1 VSLLALGG
9 REGKEGNIVIFIL
22 SAAAPFCVMT
32 CVMGEKKVLFVI
44 HSCFVRP
51 EYIYHDLQHLIFFPF
66 CYLFCLKIFRS
77 GGRIGKHTVLEMT
90 LLKLCLVQ
98 LDMYPLTTPTAQRSS
113 TPRKKPADANM
124 GSKFILAGAGQVRLS
139 SLEVTTL
146 TAYFSVHEDP
156 SLHYMCLS

>member
-1 VSLLALGG
+1 LGGILCEFTSIGGKRRKGGEHSKFHFISGGSLLCHDLRYG
-9 REGKEGNIVIFIL
+9 R
-22 SAAAPFCVMT
+22 
-32 CVMGEKKVLFVI
+32 KKVLFVI

-124 GSKFILAGAGQVRLS
+124 GSKFILAGVGQVCLS
-139 SLEVTTL
+139 ELEVTT
-146 TAYFSVHEDP
+146 
-156 SLHYMCLS
+156 